1 MTDIEILALLDRILT
16 GDRPD
21 TEFGQWIEQLK
32 KATGCPNILNL
43 IKYRTPADTSE
54 SILRK
59 AREYRPIQL

>member
-43 IKYRTPADTSE
+43 IKYRAPADTSE